1 MPSVLFICRANQ
13 FRSPLAAAFL
23 LKQIG
28 SDHRAEEWSVGSA
41 GTWTKPGQPAASV
54 ARRIANRLD
63 LPGLGDH
70 RTRQVSRELLDGYD
84 LILMMETG
92 QLEAIASE
100 FHAASDRSKLLSEVV
115 DGMPYDIPDPVG
127 LMNDPEEV
135 ASELQMLI
143 EKGGKK
149 IMKLAETLHQARQI
163 LREGDS

>member
-23 LKQIG
+23 LKQIESG
-28 SDHRAEEWSVGSA
+28 GEEWSVGSA

-54 ARRIANRLD
+54 AITIANRLN
-63 LPGLGDH
+63 LLGLDEH
-70 RTRQVSRELLDGYD
+70 RTRQVGRELLDGYD
-84 LILMMETG
+84 LILTMETG

-100 FHAASDRSKLLSEVV
+100 FQAVADRSRLLSEVV
-115 DGMPYDIPDPVG
+115 DGLPYDIPDPVG
-127 LMNDPEEV
+127 LLNDPEEV

-143 EKGGKK
+143 EKGGHK
-149 IMKLAETLHQARQI
+149 ILKLAETLHQARQI

>member
-23 LKQIG
+23 LKQIE

-100 FHAASDRSKLLSEVV
+100 FHAVFGRSMLLSEVV
-115 DGMPYDIPDPVG
+115 DGIPYDIPDPVD
-127 LMNDPEEV
+127 LRNDPNEV

-143 EKGGKK
+143 EKGGNK
-149 IMKLAETLHQARQI
+149 ILKLAESLHSARQI
-163 LREGDS
+163 IGESKS